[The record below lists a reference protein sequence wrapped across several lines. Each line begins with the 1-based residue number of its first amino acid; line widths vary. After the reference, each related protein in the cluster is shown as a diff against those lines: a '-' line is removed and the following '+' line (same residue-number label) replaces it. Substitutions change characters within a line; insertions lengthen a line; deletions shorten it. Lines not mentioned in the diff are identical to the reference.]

1 MTQLCSGFSLKFQLT
16 FLIYQSMLKELIQ
29 YIKEYEGDNDLGDY
43 LDTRYVR
50 LTEQHYD
57 QIAGAMSEGELELK
71 KSSSC
76 PAQRFFLHFNETI
89 LFVNKLTEEPNSIY
103 DVEMIQN
110 DGASEDDKEL
120 IFVSFSIDDDYAPA
134 LKKRIASG
142 KTADENAQQLVMLSV
157 IPILKGFMIAISD

>member
-1 MTQLCSGFSLKFQLT
+1 
-16 FLIYQSMLKELIQ
+16 MLKELIQ

-50 LTEQHYD
+50 LTDQHFD

-89 LFVNKLTEEPNSIY
+89 LFVNKLTEEPNAIY
-103 DVEMIQN
+103 DVEMVQN
-110 DGASEDDKEL
+110 EGELENEKEL
-120 IFVSFSIDDDYAPA
+120 LFVSFSLDDDYAPS
-134 LKKRIASG
+134 LKKRVASG
-142 KTADENAQQLVMLSV
+142 KTADENLQQLVMLSV
-157 IPILKGFMIAISD
+157 IPIVKGFMVAISD